1 MHSYFVEEG
10 GNELQKSL
18 REFLKA
24 AERNV
29 DEMLEMTQIKPSSNH
44 PSSNHSSDVIEHEDL
59 ITSSPESSRSFHS
72 HSPYFSQS

>member
-29 DEMLEMTQIKPSSNH
+29 DEMLEMTQIKPSSD
-44 PSSNHSSDVIEHEDL
+44 HSSDVIEHEDL
-59 ITSSPESSRSFHS
+59 ITTSPESSRSFHS